1 MKALI
6 KLLVA
11 LAIANAAARVG
22 LATARYYQL
31 KDASQEIL
39 TFGAQTSPDEIRNA
53 IYRKAQTLNVPL
65 GLEDVEV
72 SRDALLRTTARASY
86 TEGVE
91 VFPSFTYPIDFRFSV
106 EGVSLTGLTAP
117 PPRR

>member
-1 MKALI
+1 MKTI
-6 KLLVA
+6 VKLLIA
-11 LAIANAAARVG
+11 LAIANAAVRVG
-22 LATARYYQL
+22 LAAARYYQL

-39 TFGAQTSPDEIRNA
+39 TFGAQTSPDELRNA
-53 IYRKAQTLNVPL
+53 IFRKAQSLNVPL
-65 GLEDVEV
+65 GLEQVEV
-72 SRDALLRTTARASY
+72 ARDTFSRTTARASY

-106 EGVSLTGLTAP
+106 EGVALTGLTAP